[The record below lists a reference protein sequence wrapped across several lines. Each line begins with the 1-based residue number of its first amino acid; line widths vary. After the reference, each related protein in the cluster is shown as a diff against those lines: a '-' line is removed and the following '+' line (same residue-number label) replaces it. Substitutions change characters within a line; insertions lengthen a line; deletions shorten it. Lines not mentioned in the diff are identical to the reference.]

1 MMSRPSKYLS
11 SKDEKA
17 LDTFVQRLLVE
28 FDQDVTDVRLFGS
41 KARGEASS
49 DSDLDILV
57 LVNRPDYA
65 LKHAI
70 LWLAAEISLTFDVL
84 LSPRVISPEAWQKM
98 VAADT
103 LFYRS
108 VSAESIPLLA
118 SPPATLSVTPGT

>member
-1 MMSRPSKYLS
+1 MSRPSKYLS